1 MIILVILPIIL
12 DKNTAGLLLAA
23 YVGGL
28 VLIELILILI
38 SKSVA
43 SISLFNFYLY
53 VQFLCGALRKAAFLG
68 CALFSGICI
77 RAGTEIGLIV
87 GIIGLT
93 LILIE

>member
-12 DKNTAGLLLAA
+12 DKNAAGLLLAA
-23 YVGGL
+23 YVGAL
-28 VLIELILILI
+28 VLIELILVLI

-53 VQFLCGALRKAAFLG
+53 VQLLCGALRKAAFLG

-77 RAGTEIGLIV
+77 RASSEIGLIV
-87 GIIGLT
+87 GVLGLAF
-93 LILIE
+93 ILIE

>member
-1 MIILVILPIIL
+1 MIILVIIPIIL

-28 VLIELILILI
+28 VLIELISILI

-53 VQFLCGALRKAAFLG
+53 V
-68 CALFSGICI
+68 
-77 RAGTEIGLIV
+77 
-87 GIIGLT
+87 
-93 LILIE
+93 